1 VAARKGAGPPDLLNQ
16 GARKERAFRTRTPS
30 TSSPHP
36 CQAAV
41 VIRQLEILAAHGFDL
56 ADRVAVGILPF
67 NLAVDLAYEA
77 AIWGDLPDA
86 VDGSGLIDA
95 SRAGA
100 PTGDGIVRVIIA
112 AAFASARRPA

>member
-1 VAARKGAGPPDLLNQ
+1 MPVTTVYRVEPTMPAK
-16 GARKERAFRTRTPS
+16 
-30 TSSPHP
+30 
-36 CQAAV
+36 AV
-41 VIRQLEILAAHGFDL
+41 VIRKLEMLAVHTFGL
-56 ADRVAVGILPF
+56 ADRVAVGLLSF
-67 NLAVDLAYEA
+67 NLAVDLAYEV

-86 VDGSGLIDA
+86 VDASGLIDS